1 MKAMKQLT
9 SLAYGLSLAM
19 FAGGA
24 LAHDP
29 ASAPGT
35 PVCTESNL
43 MAADAQNAPFSNAP
57 RPRPCARDEYH
68 HR

>member
-1 MKAMKQLT
+1 M
-9 SLAYGLSLAM
+9 LAGS
-19 FAGGA
+19 A

-43 MAADAQNAPFSNAP
+43 MAADAQNGPFSNTLGP
-57 RPRPCARDEYH
+57 GRVLVR
-68 HR
+68 